1 MDDAK
6 VHVSS
11 PQEEIQLATPIIP
24 KSPETKPKRPKSF
37 ITPPADKLGIGA
49 IILMHDATSNEW
61 QTATVRK
68 YDPARGQHYLQF
80 EDSSEEWIS
89 LLKLKID
96 KDWRL
101 QVCMHACV
109 VSRGVCTMQSS
120 PSKT

>member
-1 MDDAK
+1 MQSK
-6 VHVSS
+6 RV
-11 PQEEIQLATPIIP
+11 P
-24 KSPETKPKRPKSF
+24 KEPDNKAKRPKSF

-49 IILMHDATSNEW
+49 VILMHDAASKEW

-89 LLKLKID
+89 LLKLTID

-101 QVCMHACV
+101 QVCSHARCIV
-109 VSRGVCTMQSS
+109 TFLSRCYISRRHLNYYS
-120 PSKT
+120 R